1 MASLIRLLVGV
12 PIAGVITLCLFIF
25 MNFLINRGDFTPAE
39 EGDDLRISIND
50 VAEEINANRREANL
64 DEVEDVVPPPPPPQI
79 ERQAA
84 DQPNENMETVVG
96 NLPEFDSP
104 DLGSGDVN
112 FDVSDRDAQ
121 PLVRIPPQY
130 PPRALERG
138 LEGTCAFTF
147 DVTADGTPTNIRITS
162 CDSSVFE
169 RATIRAVERW
179 RYEPKIV
186 DGVAVGRTNVVSS
199 FDYTLED

>member
-39 EGDDLRISIND
+39 EGDDLRITIND

-79 ERQAA
+79 ERQSA
-84 DQPNENMETVVG
+84 DQPTEDINTVVG
-96 NLPEFDSP
+96 DLPEFDTP
-104 DLGSGDVN
+104 DIGGDSVN

-121 PLVRIPPQY
+121 PLVRLEPSY
-130 PPRALERG
+130 PMRAQERG
-138 LEGTCAFTF
+138 IEGTCEFTF
-147 DVTADGTPTNIRITS
+147 DVTAEGTPTNIRFTD
-162 CDSSVFE
+162 CPSVFRRE
-169 RATIRAVERW
+169 AQRAVERW

-186 DGVAVGRTNVVSS
+186 DGRAEPRRNVESS
-199 FDYTLED
+199 FSFEFND